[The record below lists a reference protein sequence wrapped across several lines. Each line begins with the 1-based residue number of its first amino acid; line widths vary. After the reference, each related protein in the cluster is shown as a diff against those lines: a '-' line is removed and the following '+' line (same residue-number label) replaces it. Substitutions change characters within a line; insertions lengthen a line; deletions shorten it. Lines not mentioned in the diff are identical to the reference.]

1 MKGFLLDENLPKS
14 LNLTET
20 SVHATDL
27 GKRKTDAEIWQYAKL
42 NDLVIITKDTDFYD
56 RIILE
61 GPPPKIIWIRL
72 GNLKREML
80 EERIHQEWQ
89 EIKSLIKQF
98 SMIEIHSDRIEG
110 IK

>member
-14 LNLTET
+14 LTFTENF
-20 SVHATDL
+20 VHVTDL

-61 GPPPKIIWIRL
+61 GPPPKITWL
-72 GNLKREML
+72 SSLPCYYSLPLAGNPQKENWNLSTFIAL
-80 EERIHQEWQ
+80 VG
-89 EIKSLIKQF
+89 LA
-98 SMIEIHSDRIEG
+98 
-110 IK
+110 

>member
-20 SVHATDL
+20 SIHATDL

-61 GPPPKIIWIRL
+61 GPGENFQVHQHIWLALR
-72 GNLKREML
+72 GNIDVHEAVYLTEPAT
-80 EERIHQEWQ
+80 
-89 EIKSLIKQF
+89 EI
-98 SMIEIHSDRIEG
+98 
-110 IK
+110 